1 MPAPLQLETPR
12 LILRPARDS
21 DRAPYAAMNADP
33 AVMTYFAS
41 TMTREESD
49 ASLARFQAAYD
60 RDGFG
65 FLTAELRATG
75 AFAGIIGAQTMRD
88 EVPNLPQPAVEIGWR
103 LPRALHGQGLAT
115 EGARATVDFA
125 FSTLNLP
132 EVVAVTAL
140 GNQASRRVMEKLGM
154 THRPDLEFDHPRMP
168 AGHPHQRH
176 ALYRLE
182 SSTFAT
188 RRNCAMTTTPRAPLV
203 GEKNY
208 V

>member
-1 MPAPLQLETPR
+1 MPHTFQLETPR

-33 AVMTYFAS
+33 IVMTYFAS
-41 TMTREESD
+41 TMTPEESD

-65 FLTAELRATG
+65 FLVAELRSNG

-103 LPRALHGQGLAT
+103 LPRTLHGQGLAT
-115 EGARATVDFA
+115 EGARATVDFC
-125 FSTLNLP
+125 FNQLNLP

-140 GNQASRRVMEKLGM
+140 GNQPSRHVMEKLCM
-154 THRPDLEFDHPRMP
+154 TYRPDLDFDHPRMP
-168 AGHPHQRH
+168 SGHPHQRH
-176 ALYRLE
+176 ALYQL
-182 SSTFAT
+182 
-188 RRNCAMTTTPRAPLV
+188 
-203 GEKNY
+203 KNPSH
-208 V
+208 VAA

>member
-1 MPAPLQLETPR
+1 MSIALQLVTER
-12 LILRPARDS
+12 LILRPWRDS
-21 DRAPYAAMNADP
+21 DRAPFVAMNSDP
-33 AVMTYFAS
+33 LVMTYFAS
-41 TMTREESD
+41 AMTPEESD
-49 ASLARFQAAYD
+49 DAIGRFQAAYD
-60 RDGFG
+60 RDGFS
-65 FLTAELRATG
+65 FFTAELRSTG

-103 LPRALHGQGLAT
+103 LPRAFHGQGLAT
-115 EGARATVDFA
+115 EGARATVAFC

-140 GNQASRRVMEKLGM
+140 GNRASRHVMEKLGM